1 MRLSGLDHKLSGE
14 IRIVPRER
22 QLTGHHAASQNGTA
36 VERTLW
42 PWGLVQESGRF
53 RDWISPPS
61 PTPCR
66 AASTLGARVT
76 LYKL

>member
-1 MRLSGLDHKLSGE
+1 MRLSDLDQKLSGE

-22 QLTGHHAASQNGTA
+22 QLTGRHAASQNGTA
-36 VERTLW
+36 VEGTLW

-61 PTPCR
+61 PPPQQSCFN
-66 AASTLGARVT
+66 SGS
-76 LYKL
+76 